1 MITPEFEL
9 ERFWCFTMVWLKLC
23 RNLACVLRGQKHQ
36 RREKQA
42 QHLDNSEELSHSA
55 VAAVLSNEEQ
65 PLGAAEAT
73 EGASDVLL
81 SDQAGEPCIFRID
94 ALRLVTFTLVL

>member
-1 MITPEFEL
+1 M
-9 ERFWCFTMVWLKLC
+9 
-23 RNLACVLRGQKHQ
+23 LRGQKHQ

-81 SDQAGEPCIFRID
+81 SDQAGEPCSLHID
-94 ALRLVTFTLVL
+94 APGLVTFTSIL